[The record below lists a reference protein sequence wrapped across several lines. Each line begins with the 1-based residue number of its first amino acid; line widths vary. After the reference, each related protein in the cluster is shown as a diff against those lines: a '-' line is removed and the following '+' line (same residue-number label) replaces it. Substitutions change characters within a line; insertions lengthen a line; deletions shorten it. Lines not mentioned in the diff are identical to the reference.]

1 MHLDHTHESLMA
13 MTRADLASL
22 VLQFQTEVKR
32 AHAEIS
38 LAKATIADQASSI
51 QNKTQA
57 LRSALRKRRSLTQ
70 AIRRRRKH
78 ARKN

>member
-1 MHLDHTHESLMA
+1 MHLDHTRDSLMA

-22 VLQFQTEVKR
+22 VLQLQSEVR
-32 AHAEIS
+32 RSGVEIS
-38 LAKATIADQASSI
+38 LARATIADQATRI

-57 LRSALRKRRSLTQ
+57 LQSALRKRKSLTQ